1 MNNIEEIKKHSSV
14 KLDTDKCKGCVACM
28 KRCPT
33 EAIRVRDGKAH
44 VLYDKCIACG
54 ECVRVCPNR
63 AKRAVYDSFDIID
76 SFKYKIA
83 LPAPSLYGQFNNLD
97 DINIV
102 LTGLKK
108 IGFDDVVE
116 VSGGAEI
123 ISEKTRKLC
132 ASGELKAPI
141 ISSACPTIV
150 ELVAMRF
157 QSLKEHLIPVLA
169 PIDVAAK
176 IAKEKAAEKTGLDK
190 KEIGVFFI
198 SPCPAKVFAVRNKLG
213 VKERIIDGVLAI
225 SDIYKRLLPEM
236 KNIEEI
242 EELSTS
248 GRVGISWA
256 TIGGESAGSLHE
268 KYLAADGI
276 ENCISVLKELE
287 DGKMSEIDFVELN
300 ACPGGCVGGV
310 LNIENPF
317 VAKARMQFLRKYL
330 PVSKSKLNTFH
341 PRYTPNHQST

>member
-76 SFKYKIA
+76 NFKYKIA

-132 ASGELKAPI
+132 ASGELKA
-141 ISSACPTIV
+141 
-150 ELVAMRF
+150 
-157 QSLKEHLIPVLA
+157 
-169 PIDVAAK
+169 
-176 IAKEKAAEKTGLDK
+176 
-190 KEIGVFFI
+190 
-198 SPCPAKVFAVRNKLG
+198 
-213 VKERIIDGVLAI
+213 
-225 SDIYKRLLPEM
+225 
-236 KNIEEI
+236 
-242 EELSTS
+242 
-248 GRVGISWA
+248 
-256 TIGGESAGSLHE
+256 
-268 KYLAADGI
+268 
-276 ENCISVLKELE
+276 
-287 DGKMSEIDFVELN
+287 
-300 ACPGGCVGGV
+300 
-310 LNIENPF
+310 
-317 VAKARMQFLRKYL
+317 
-330 PVSKSKLNTFH
+330 
-341 PRYTPNHQST
+341 